1 MLKSNYYHY
10 LDADYTNDADFLFLN
25 LCHSCNPR
33 LNNYRL
39 IEVQKWWDY
48 MADIMEV
55 NPDNSP
61 VSIPL
66 PEVFHMD

>member
-10 LDADYTNDADFLFLN
+10 LDADYTNYADFLFLN

-39 IEVQKWWDY
+39 IELLKTQSMWNTSGKGMDTG
-48 MADIMEV
+48 EL
-55 NPDNSP
+55 SGFT
-61 VSIPL
+61 SIISAI
-66 PEVFHMD
+66 

>member
-39 IEVQKWWDY
+39 IELLKTQSMWNTYGKG
-48 MADIMEV
+48 
-55 NPDNSP
+55 
-61 VSIPL
+61 
-66 PEVFHMD
+66 MDTGELSGFTSMISAI

>member
-1 MLKSNYYHY
+1 MLKSNYYQY

-39 IEVQKWWDY
+39 IELLKTQSMWNTSGKG
-48 MADIMEV
+48 
-55 NPDNSP
+55 
-61 VSIPL
+61 
-66 PEVFHMD
+66 MDTGELSGFTSMISAI

>member
-10 LDADYTNDADFLFLN
+10 LDADYTNAEDFLFLN

-39 IEVQKWWDY
+39 IELLKTQSMWNTSGKG
-48 MADIMEV
+48 
-55 NPDNSP
+55 
-61 VSIPL
+61 
-66 PEVFHMD
+66 MDTGELSGFTSMISAI

>member
-39 IEVQKWWDY
+39 IELLKTQSMWNTSGKR
-48 MADIMEV
+48 
-55 NPDNSP
+55 
-61 VSIPL
+61 
-66 PEVFHMD
+66 MDTGELSGFTSMISAI

>member
-39 IEVQKWWDY
+39 IELLKTQSMWNTSGKG
-48 MADIMEV
+48 
-55 NPDNSP
+55 
-61 VSIPL
+61 
-66 PEVFHMD
+66 MDTGELSGFASMISAI

>member
-39 IEVQKWWDY
+39 IELLKNQSMLNTSGKV
-48 MADIMEV
+48 
-55 NPDNSP
+55 
-61 VSIPL
+61 
-66 PEVFHMD
+66 MDTGELSGFTSMISAI

>member
-39 IEVQKWWDY
+39 IELLKTQSMWNTSGKVMDTG
-48 MADIMEV
+48 EL
-55 NPDNSP
+55 SGFT
-61 VSIPL
+61 SIISAI
-66 PEVFHMD
+66 

>member
-10 LDADYTNDADFLFLN
+10 LDADYTNVADFLFLN

-39 IEVQKWWDY
+39 IELLKTQSMWNTSGKG
-48 MADIMEV
+48 
-55 NPDNSP
+55 
-61 VSIPL
+61 
-66 PEVFHMD
+66 MDTGELYGFTSMISAI

>member
-1 MLKSNYYHY
+1 MLKSSYYHY

-39 IEVQKWWDY
+39 IELLKTQSMWNTSGKG
-48 MADIMEV
+48 
-55 NPDNSP
+55 
-61 VSIPL
+61 
-66 PEVFHMD
+66 MDTGELSGFTSMISAI

>member
-1 MLKSNYYHY
+1 MLKINYYHY

-39 IEVQKWWDY
+39 IELLKTQSMWNTSGKG
-48 MADIMEV
+48 
-55 NPDNSP
+55 
-61 VSIPL
+61 
-66 PEVFHMD
+66 MDTGELSGFTSMISAI

>member
-39 IEVQKWWDY
+39 IELLKTQSMWNTSGKG
-48 MADIMEV
+48 MDIGELSGFTSMI
-55 NPDNSP
+55 SA
-61 VSIPL
+61 I
-66 PEVFHMD
+66 

>member
-39 IEVQKWWDY
+39 IELLKTQSMWNTSGKG
-48 MADIMEV
+48 
-55 NPDNSP
+55 
-61 VSIPL
+61 
-66 PEVFHMD
+66 MDPGELSGFTSMISAI

>member
-39 IEVQKWWDY
+39 IELLKTQSMWNTSGKV
-48 MADIMEV
+48 
-55 NPDNSP
+55 
-61 VSIPL
+61 
-66 PEVFHMD
+66 MDTGELSGFTSMISAI